1 MILIHV
7 IINILLI
14 SCLSLVIVGCEN
26 NYEPTGPKQ
35 EKKTQPQDKQK
46 KESEKDDD
54 VDVILM
60 PSASGMTMV
69 VVWNLNILK
78 KDYRTSIKW
87 KSTKTFY
94 RICR

>member
-1 MILIHV
+1 MLHK

-14 SCLSLVIVGCEN
+14 SCLSFVIVGCED
-26 NYEPTGPKQ
+26 NYQPTEPKQ

-60 PSASGMTMV
+60 PSDGGMTMV
-69 VVWNLNILK
+69 VV
-78 KDYRTSIKW
+78 
-87 KSTKTFY
+87 
-94 RICR
+94 